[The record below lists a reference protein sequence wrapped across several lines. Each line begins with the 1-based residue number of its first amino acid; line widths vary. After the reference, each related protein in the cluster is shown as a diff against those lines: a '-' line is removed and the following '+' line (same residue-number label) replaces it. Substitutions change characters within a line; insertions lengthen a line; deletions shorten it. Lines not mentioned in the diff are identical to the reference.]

1 MLPIEII
8 ELIFSKVNDKKTILS
23 IRLTNK
29 YFYVKHKEVID
40 YDKKL
45 KYIFNKNSY
54 QTYNIEHNYLENE
67 IIFKLPCYYIYKE
80 YNIAKIVTKQIK
92 SSLFE
97 LEKTD
102 YILYS
107 GFKKINYNIYKNTN
121 TESTVTYPPLNCS
134 IM

>member
-8 ELIFSKVNDKKTILS
+8 ELIFSKVCDKKTILS

-29 YFYVKHKEVID
+29 YFYNKYKQVID
-40 YDKKL
+40 YEKNL

-54 QTYNIEHNYLENE
+54 QTYNTKHNYLENE
-67 IIFKLPCYYIYKE
+67 IVFKSPCFYIYKE
-80 YNIAKIVTKQIK
+80 YNIAKIITKQIK

-107 GFKKINYNIYKNTN
+107 GFKKRNYNIYKNTN
-121 TESTVTYPPLNCS
+121 TESIVTYPPLNCS